1 MEDEYVFYYIQDQ
14 PGYAYDLIFSSYQVP
29 ILFRC
34 IQYSNLPLL
43 INQESTH
50 NQLEKK
56 SITELGRAALEGRSV
71 GTVTEADLFE
81 TKEYGETAQRV
92 IRDSGLEQF
101 DPAKN
106 ERVEVKNGDY
116 AAFIDDMA
124 AAASR
129 QAGHAAREKQNYL
142 EKKKNS

>member
-34 IQYSNLPLL
+34 IQYSSLPLL

-56 SITELGRAALEGRSV
+56 KHVYPPLLSAKDRA
-71 GTVTEADLFE
+71 
-81 TKEYGETAQRV
+81 Q
-92 IRDSGLEQF
+92 
-101 DPAKN
+101 
-106 ERVEVKNGDY
+106 
-116 AAFIDDMA
+116 
-124 AAASR
+124 
-129 QAGHAAREKQNYL
+129 
-142 EKKKNS
+142 